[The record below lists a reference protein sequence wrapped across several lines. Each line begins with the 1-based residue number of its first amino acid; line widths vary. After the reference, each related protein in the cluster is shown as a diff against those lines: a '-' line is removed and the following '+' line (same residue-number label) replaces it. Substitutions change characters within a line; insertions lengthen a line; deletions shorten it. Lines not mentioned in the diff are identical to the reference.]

1 MRFATAALSY
11 GVAAWAGDTAARL
24 AKVPSLPFR
33 WRRVRGPWFDNNLA
47 TLEVTDEGLEMWWGR
62 GKVKEGR
69 HDRPVLERVA
79 TVVVDGDGVAREA

>member
-11 GVAAWAGDTAARL
+11 GVAASVGDTAARL
-24 AKVPSLPFR
+24 AKIPSLPFH

-47 TLEVTDEGLEMWWGR
+47 TLEVTEDGLEMSWAT
-62 GKVKEGR
+62 GKVKDGR

-79 TVVVDGDGVAREA
+79 TVVVDRDGVVRKG